1 MKVPVLVDGETVLW
15 DSCAICLYLL
25 DQFDTDNILA
35 PTEPAFR
42 AKLYKVHLSDSH
54 LSVANLGGDSKPYFR
69 KEKITFWGN
78 SGGTF
83 LVADGP

>member
-1 MKVPVLVDGETVLW
+1 MLVDGETVLW

-42 AKLYKVHLSDSH
+42 AKLYKVHLFIYVEDCLLEFVLLVDVLLVGH
-54 LSVANLGGDSKPYFR
+54 GGQPDGAVLHGAVA
-69 KEKITFWGN
+69 
-78 SGGTF
+78 
-83 LVADGP
+83 V

>member
-42 AKLYKVHLSDSH
+42 AKLYKVHLFTKRT
-54 LSVANLGGDSKPYFR
+54 VY
-69 KEKITFWGN
+69 
-78 SGGTF
+78 
-83 LVADGP
+83 